1 MEVDDRTADLYRST
15 LAWENLKASLDHHK
29 GAKFTEVV
37 KEDELVVE
45 EFNLSVIAGD
55 RDIIDS
61 KVLIKSTTKFEGVYS
76 HMRFQDLNYSTGA
89 LLQGKT
95 L

>member
-15 LAWENLKASLDHHK
+15 LARENLKASLDHHK